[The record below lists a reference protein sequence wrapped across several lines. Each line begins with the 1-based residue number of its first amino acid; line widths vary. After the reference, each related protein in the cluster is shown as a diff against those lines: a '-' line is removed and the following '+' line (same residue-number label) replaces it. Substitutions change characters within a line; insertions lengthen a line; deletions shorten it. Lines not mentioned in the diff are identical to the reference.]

1 MSEELIKEENL
12 ELEEVETDVEVQDS
26 ESDVQTKET
35 VEVIE
40 IETSTEEDI
49 VLEETIGWVGGDN
62 SRHYSLAGRD
72 EQNQHPIGAITGL
85 RDELDDIKTLKT
97 VYSDKLGVADYYEW
111 NDASYDDYG
120 YFISLVPHTTKIKI
134 CEGDN
139 IFGVIVPE
147 AGFVGGQN
155 QTTPRNSGYALVATT
170 GLVEVRCESNVD
182 EGDYVISNGRGEA
195 EKSSIDCGYKVI
207 DIDIKEGIR
216 YAVISLGVQAC
227 TINSLGND
235 IDQLTERIGNAETN
249 ITAATNLANAAHN
262 QASQSGSVSQEAIRT
277 ALEAMQK
284 ADGAN
289 SSFAETLRIIEQTN
303 AVSVQAKAIAESAV
317 TSAESIRNDAVQVAN
332 DALKDVNDLIE
343 DLEPILTWEDPDSGN
358 AGAEYFTT
366 YIKDGVATKLEVQTV
381 EKATEDNKSAI
392 SKSAESFQTLI
403 SSVDKY
409 SVGEYSQAYGLT
421 VEQAKSILKEGM
433 IYIPTLKHSEN
444 SFADGEREF
453 LLYAYYEWDGDKW
466 VETPNSVSF
475 SPIVPVGDA
484 IKYWY
489 IDSDNAPEEYEAYS
503 LYTSIDG
510 IWTKVNMLAGNV
522 NNRITSMIRQEVD
535 EVAIEVANA
544 RGSAASL
551 NVRIADNETAVTSLA
566 SQIVGEY
573 TTLDKWDVTNK
584 DASKIYYVKEDAKY
598 YYYKNGEWKSSEKSY
613 EAGLEG
619 TMATIEQKADKDGAS
634 IAQIV
639 QGVGA
644 DGEVTAA
651 SIVTAI
657 NNQTGDSMVRIAANH
672 IDLEGAIT
680 ISSFDSDTANK
691 LNNSVASTK
700 IEFALSSESNNFVAV
715 NGEDGQWKQVAPAW
729 QDGKYMWQRTTVT
742 YTNPSKEPTITMVC
756 IQGAKGAN
764 GTGVAIKGT
773 AYVKDITVDDDAI
786 GNKYLLY
793 IDEECTIQITSIE
806 EGDAYL
812 VNGYLFVYSSGNE
825 FACSGKIQGPQG
837 EPGRNPIKGVDYFD
851 GISVMSI
858 VAQYHLSNNKDTAPP
873 QTNNSA
879 TTGWTDNFNTIW
891 LNSSG
896 YKYIWYREK
905 VTYSVG
911 DPSYTTPRVDN
922 TSTVLAS
929 WCDSND
935 KTLIDGANIA
945 TGTISAQKIT
955 SDFVSALN
963 LEVGNNVKMGEN
975 ATISWT
981 NVSDKDD
988 VASKGDVSTAKN
1000 EAITAASND
1009 ATSKAN
1015 TAESNA
1021 VSTIEGKGYQTEDQ
1035 VTTIS
1040 RNEISTATIYANQID
1055 TAGLAAEYI
1064 EVKDDSNNTI
1074 FKADAG
1080 HKTTEI
1086 GGWVIDAN
1094 AITKDAVGLSSGTK
1108 DYPSL
1113 VGQNASYVRIFA
1125 GGNLDFEGENR
1136 SQNETVS
1143 FTVYSKRAVSETI
1156 NLPSDVARNYR
1167 ISGARCAT
1175 TSQTWSGSESNT
1187 ITIGADEW
1195 SELYPKVY
1203 VCSKTLTGM
1212 YKSWA
1217 NKSQGKV
1224 TYTVNEG
1231 SIEEAINI
1239 SWSGSGILQMDFIS
1253 LQKTNAKITVKCDYS
1268 YTENLNVSVSYTD
1281 TAATVQLTP
1290 KANVS
1295 SSDTL
1300 KYILDIVLDLEA
1312 KKPKFMVLEDGS
1324 LYASAANISGTIDV
1338 KKGNIG
1344 GLQISDGIIGRDSN
1358 NNETFSLL
1366 QNGLTINDDLA
1377 QISVGNIEIKNIKNQ
1392 SGNIDTMICANGYLN
1407 ISGANNTSLKFM
1419 SEQTGNNA
1427 QNCTITV
1434 RAKTVDDS
1442 LFGPAVDVWL
1452 ESTPALYYPIS
1463 LTIYYQMKMW
1473 DQVGGWDTSYLYSKT
1488 LKFVT
1493 NLSSGEHQTIRLTG
1507 DNVFND
1513 HIRFGFTAEQCQSNQ
1528 TSFTMQSVDTT
1539 VLTYGTVS
1547 QSKKDNTIVVQGN
1560 LKPSISEEYMLGDST
1575 KCWST
1580 VYTKDGTVAKSD
1592 RNDKNTI
1599 QPLTDIHASIFDALQ
1614 PVSYKFNINN
1624 SNRTHFGFIA
1634 QDVKAAVEAAG
1645 LTTQDFAAY
1654 CEWNKDDG
1662 AVGCGLRYS
1671 EFIAL
1676 CVDQI
1681 QQLKRRVA
1689 ELEAKIDESTKQND

>member
-1 MSEELIKEENL
+1 MGEELIKEEAL
-12 ELEEVETDVEVQDS
+12 ELEEIEADVDIQDS
-26 ESDVQTKET
+26 ESDIETEET
-35 VEVIE
+35 VDVVE
-40 IETSTEEDI
+40 IESSTDEDI
-49 VLEETIGWVGGDN
+49 VVEEMAGWVGGD
-62 SRHYSLAGRD
+62 SSKHYSLAGRD

-85 RDELDDIKTLKT
+85 RAELDDIKALKT
-97 VYSDKLGVADYYEW
+97 VYSNKLGVADYYEW

-155 QTTPRNSGYALVATT
+155 QTTPRDSGYALVATT

-613 EAGLEG
+613 EAGLKG

-837 EPGRNPIKGVDYFD
+837 EPGRTPIKGVDYFD

-879 TTGWTDNFNTIW
+879 ITGWTDNFNTIW

-1195 SELYPKVY
+1195 NELYPEVY

-1324 LYASAANISGTIDV
+1324 LSASAANITGTIRATH
-1338 KKGNIG
+1338 GTFSGELQAPMGQIG
-1344 GLQISDGIIGRDSN
+1344 GLTIQTNGFFSGDNDNPGLALKDNGSLSAQKMMASESMESSKIYVTKIISSADESLYLNLGTLTQETEKVNIEGYISEVIDEGSTHWWTGDITNTGKAKVIVTASKKLTSTRQIKCVVQYETYHAAPGYAEKAYYVTIEKGQDRGTMEVYNLLDTNKGAGSCVRVTPTVIEQETGELISQIVCKGAFIPEGSQEIGREKN
-1358 NNETFSLL
+1358 RW
-1366 QNGLTINDDLA
+1366 QNGWFQNVYNSTGL
-1377 QISVGNIEIKNIKNQ
+1377 IENSDENIKN
-1392 SGNIDTMICANGYLN
+1392 
-1407 ISGANNTSLKFM
+1407 
-1419 SEQTGNNA
+1419 
-1427 QNCTITV
+1427 
-1434 RAKTVDDS
+1434 
-1442 LFGPAVDVWL
+1442 
-1452 ESTPALYYPIS
+1452 
-1463 LTIYYQMKMW
+1463 
-1473 DQVGGWDTSYLYSKT
+1473 
-1488 LKFVT
+1488 
-1493 NLSSGEHQTIRLTG
+1493 
-1507 DNVFND
+1507 
-1513 HIRFGFTAEQCQSNQ
+1513 
-1528 TSFTMQSVDTT
+1528 
-1539 VLTYGTVS
+1539 
-1547 QSKKDNTIVVQGN
+1547 
-1560 LKPSISEEYMLGDST
+1560 SISILSQNDS
-1575 KCWST
+1575 
-1580 VYTKDGTVAKSD
+1580 Y
-1592 RNDKNTI
+1592 DKMYDL
-1599 QPLTDIHASIFDALQ
+1599 LT
-1614 PVSYKFNINN
+1614 PVSYKFNNGT
-1624 SNRTHFGFIA
+1624 SGRTHTGLKA
-1634 QDVKAAVEAAG
+1634 QNLKSAIESVG
-1645 LTTQDFAAY
+1645 MTTKDMAAY
-1654 CEWNKDDG
+1654 CEWTDDDG
-1662 AVGCGLRYS
+1662 NISCGIRYEELIS
-1671 EFIAL
+1671 LNIY
-1676 CVDQI
+1676 QI
-1681 QQLKRRVA
+1681 QQLKKRVT
-1689 ELEAKIDESTKQND
+1689 ELEAKIDELTKQND